1 MAERI
6 RVMVV
11 DDHALVR
18 RSLGQLLSQ
27 APDIETV
34 AECETADRAIDE
46 AIRLN
51 PDVVLLDIDMP
62 GVAAFDAARTIR
74 ARSPG
79 ARIIFLSAF
88 TYDRYIEAALAAGA
102 MGYLTKDEPPET
114 VARAVRTVASGRT
127 AFSAEVQAR
136 LIIDAQGVRLSP
148 SVQSRTASLSAREI
162 EVLRYIAQGLA
173 KKEIAEIM
181 HLSVKTVENHSA
193 NLMKRL
199 GIHDRVELA
208 RFAIREG
215 LVEA

>member
-88 TYDRYIEAALAAGA
+88 THDRYIEAALAAGA

>member
-1 MAERI
+1 MADRI

-18 RSLGQLLSQ
+18 RSLAQLLSQ
-27 APDIETV
+27 ASDIETV

-51 PDVVLLDIDMP
+51 PDVVLMDIDMP

-79 ARIIFLSAF
+79 SRIIFLSAF
-88 TYDRYIEAALAAGA
+88 THDRYIEAALAAGA

>member
-1 MAERI
+1 MADRI

-18 RSLGQLLSQ
+18 RSLAQLLSQ
-27 APDIETV
+27 ASDIETV

-88 TYDRYIEAALAAGA
+88 THDRYIEAALAAGA

-114 VARAVRTVASGRT
+114 VARAVRTVAAGRT